1 VITEELILYLK
12 NSLVTDGRIQA
23 ETRDENNVPMP
34 GRNLFVSLKSHA
46 SKFFERGTQP
56 RMIAISGLRGV
67 GKTTLMWQIA
77 ETVFQNQT
85 KKIFFISVDD
95 LNRLGANL
103 FEAFQVLEQHVF
115 KKPLPELE
123 EPVMF
128 LIDEVHEA
136 PEWDKDLKILYEKC
150 KRAFILCTG
159 SSALLLHKSPDL
171 ATRWTLVKLF
181 PFRFSE
187 FILAK
192 SWADNPKKQLF
203 PAKGLGS
210 ELRNTLLYSEEV
222 GKLSSGLKK
231 LEKKIT
237 VYFSEIKKRFG
248 TIDLNSLIDEY
259 ISYHNIARFLKIE
272 NKELI
277 NERIIGLFERIILKD
292 IPEFTSAEDAAR
304 MQRLLMRLA
313 LSDEINFQKLS
324 KEFRC
329 SENEIETLIDTLDK
343 AEILNVFHPYGGVK
357 SKTGQSRKAFFMSP
371 SLRRAL
377 YSRIFGPKLEDNLRA
392 KLYEDAVAMY
402 LRKSVDSGL
411 LSFGQ
416 ARGSKTP
423 DFIVETRERP
433 IVIEVGSY
441 KTKTTQVSK
450 YEKNK
455 RYGLVISARETDLI
469 VKDEA
474 VIIPLSWFLLL

>member
-1 VITEELILYLK
+1 MITDELILYLK
-12 NSLVTDGRIQA
+12 NSNVTAERLRA

-34 GRNLFVSLKSHA
+34 GRNLFVTLKGYA
-46 SKFFERGTQP
+46 SNFFSQGTEP

-67 GKTTLMWQIA
+67 GKTTLMWQVA
-77 ETVFQNQT
+77 ESVFQSQQ
-85 KKIFFISVDD
+85 KRIFFISVDD

-103 FEAFQVLEQHVF
+103 FDAFQVLEQHIF
-115 KKPLPELE
+115 KKPLAELE
-123 EPVMF
+123 EQVLF

-192 SWADNPKKQLF
+192 SWADNPKKLLF
-203 PAKGLGS
+203 PAKGLGGK
-210 ELRNTLLYSEEV
+210 LRDTLLYSEDL
-222 GKLSSGLKK
+222 GMLSAR
-231 LEKKIT
+231 LEELEEKIT
-237 VYFSEIKKRFG
+237 SYFSEIKKRFPS
-248 TIDLNSLIDEY
+248 IDLISLIDEY

-277 NERIIGLFERIILKD
+277 NERVIGLFERIILKD
-292 IPEFTSAEDAAR
+292 IPEFTSSEDAAR

-343 AEILNVFHPYGGVK
+343 AEILNVFHPYGGIK

-392 KLYEDAVAMY
+392 KLYEDVVAMY
-402 LRKSVDSGL
+402 LRKSVDAGL

-416 ARGSKTP
+416 SKGSKTP
-423 DFIVETRERP
+423 GFIVETREKP
-433 IVIEVGSY
+433 IVIEVGSH
-441 KTKTTQVSK
+441 KKTTSQVSK

-455 RYGLVISARETDLI
+455 RYGLVVSAREENLI
-469 VKDEA
+469 LKEDA
-474 VIIPLSWFLLL
+474 VIMPLSWFLLS

>member
-1 VITEELILYLK
+1 MITEELILYLK
-12 NSLVTDGRIQA
+12 NCLVTSSRIQS
-23 ETRDENNVPMP
+23 ETRDENNVAMP
-34 GRNLFVSLKSHA
+34 GRNLLVSLKSHA
-46 SKFFERGTQP
+46 ANFFSKGMQP

-67 GKTTLMWQIA
+67 GKTTVMWQVA
-77 ETVFQNQT
+77 DAVHKNHT
-85 KKIFFISVDD
+85 KKILFLSVDD

-136 PEWDKDLKILYEKC
+136 AEWDKDLKILFEKC

-187 FILAK
+187 FVLAR
-192 SWADNPKKQLF
+192 SWANNLQKQLF
-203 PAKGLGS
+203 PVKGLGN
-210 ELRNTLLYSEEV
+210 EIRNTLFYSEDFDALV
-222 GKLSSGLKK
+222 AS
-231 LEKKIT
+231 LEKLRPKISH
-237 VYFSEIKKRFG
+237 YLSNISSRFEG
-248 TIDLNSLIDEY
+248 ADLDLLIDEY

-277 NERIIGLFERIILKD
+277 NERVLALFERITLKD
-292 IPEFTSAEDAAR
+292 MPEFTSAEDAAR

-313 LSDEINFQKLS
+313 LSDEVNFHKLS
-324 KEFRC
+324 REFRC
-329 SENEIETLIDTLDK
+329 AENEIENLIDTLDK
-343 AEILNVFHPYGGVK
+343 AEILNVFYPYGGLK

-377 YSRIFGPKLEDNLRA
+377 YSRIFGPKLENDLRA
-392 KLYEDAVAMY
+392 KLYEDIVAMY
-402 LRKSVDSGL
+402 LRKSVDLGL

-416 ARGSKTP
+416 SKGAKTP
-423 DFIVETRERP
+423 DFIVETRENP

-441 KTKTTQVSK
+441 KRSVKQVSK
-450 YEKNK
+450 YAKNK
-455 RYGLVISARETDLI
+455 RYGLVISAREKDLI
-469 VKDEA
+469 VKNGA
-474 VIIPLSWFLLL
+474 VIIPLSWFLLS